1 MMSNLSEKRVTQNN
15 LEPDFTRTRFY
26 TVESGDTLRSIS
38 KKFLGD
44 HENYRKIMELNGLTN
59 PRIFAGQILRIPE
72 SIDSGV
78 ISYRV
83 KKNDT
88 LWSISKLFLGN
99 GNRYGEIMT
108 LNGLTSDMIY
118 PGQILKISIDES
130 VSPKTYI
137 VKPGDTLWKI
147 SQEFLGDGKR
157 YTEIIKLNNLESGDL
172 RVGQNLN
179 LPIK

>member
-1 MMSNLSEKRVTQNN
+1 
-15 LEPDFTRTRFY
+15 
-26 TVESGDTLRSIS
+26 
-38 KKFLGD
+38 
-44 HENYRKIMELNGLTN
+44 
-59 PRIFAGQILRIPE
+59 
-72 SIDSGV
+72 
-78 ISYRV
+78 
-83 KKNDT
+83 
-88 LWSISKLFLGN
+88 
-99 GNRYGEIMT
+99 MT